1 MASKTICFTN
11 DEMMIT
17 LQKPLDTV
25 CAPTDSQ
32 TAIEKKCETVAINSL
47 QNPHLDDKFS
57 LIFLY
62 LQHCI
67 LIASKTAVIYIITCS
82 SCIQVTFKYFTFL
95 DVVSETTSHENGFNM
110 YHYAQIH
117 YDK

>member
-1 MASKTICFTN
+1 MASETICFTN

-32 TAIEKKCETVAINSL
+32 TGVTVCESVGYCFTFENKCETVAINSL

-57 LIFLY
+57 LIF
-62 LQHCI
+62 
-67 LIASKTAVIYIITCS
+67 
-82 SCIQVTFKYFTFL
+82 
-95 DVVSETTSHENGFNM
+95 
-110 YHYAQIH
+110 
-117 YDK
+117 

>member
-25 CAPTDSQ
+25 CALTDSQ

-47 QNPHLDDKFS
+47 QNPHLDDNFS

-67 LIASKTAVIYIITCS
+67 LIA
-82 SCIQVTFKYFTFL
+82 
-95 DVVSETTSHENGFNM
+95 
-110 YHYAQIH
+110 
-117 YDK
+117 